1 MGHAENKCEV
11 CYSMEHDDGTRQWS
25 AEIRA
30 EPRRQGGRL
39 VSRWLWEERGG
50 REERGGGEGE

>member
-1 MGHAENKCEV
+1 GIMGHAENKCEV
-11 CYSMEHDDGTRQWS
+11 RYSMEQDDGIRQWS

-39 VSRWLWEERGG
+39 ASRWL
-50 REERGGGEGE
+50 